1 MNLIKSIE
9 QRQETILNVSQKIVD
24 AQQEFFDKGVAAL
37 KPLVMAEIAEQV
49 GVHETTVSRT
59 VSNKYMRSPQG
70 IHELKYFFTNGIPTD
85 NGVDVS
91 SKHVK
96 ALIKNMVDNE
106 DPEKPLTD
114 QDIERRLADLGI
126 NIARRTI
133 AKYRGAMKIAAS
145 HIRRAQ

>member
-1 MNLIKSIE
+1 M
-9 QRQETILNVSQKIVD
+9 
-24 AQQEFFDKGVAAL
+24 
-37 KPLVMAEIAEQV
+37 
-49 GVHETTVSRT
+49 
-59 VSNKYMRSPQG
+59 
-70 IHELKYFFTNGIPTD
+70 
-85 NGVDVS
+85 DVS

-106 DPEKPLTD
+106 DPEKPLAD